1 MKTTVLIT
9 FLLLLLFVG
18 TCCGAAQAA
27 TPGKSPLLNALPPH
41 CRGKIVLMLLGMP
54 GCGATDKATE
64 FLSGYAPSK
73 PEGVEILR
81 IDVPPPGGKLN
92 DLPGW
97 KAPFPRIVDEKR
109 TIASLID
116 FFYYPTLYILD
127 RKGEVRFSG
136 ECRSG
141 DVEKMVWEIASEK
154 PGDPPYRYMAP
165 MPAKGDK
172 AEDFTC
178 LLQDGTT
185 RILSGLR
192 GSKGTLL
199 FFGSP
204 SCPFSAE
211 ATGALS
217 SLAQNFKAAG
227 VSIVIV
233 NRGAIGS
240 NNEDFYSRKAPGIPV
255 FLDEKET
262 ISEKKF
268 GVTTVPFFY
277 LLDGKGVIIERRP
290 FTDGAARNALAALL
304 GTGVPAT
311 QAPGAG

>member
-1 MKTTVLIT
+1 MFT
-9 FLLLLLFVG
+9 LLLFAG
-18 TCCGAAQAA
+18 TCCGGAQAA
-27 TPGKSPLLNALPPH
+27 APGKIPLIDALPPQ

-54 GCGATDKATE
+54 GCGATDKANE

-73 PEGVEILR
+73 PRGAEILR

-116 FFYYPTLYILD
+116 FFYYPTFYILD

-136 ECRSG
+136 ECRAG
-141 DVEKMVWEIASEK
+141 DVEKMVREIASEK
-154 PGDPPYRYMAP
+154 PGDPLHRYMAP

-172 AEDFTC
+172 AENFTC

-185 RILSGLR
+185 KILSGLR
-192 GSKGTLL
+192 GKKATLL
-199 FFGSP
+199 FRGSP

-217 SLAQNFKAAG
+217 SLARNFNAAG

-233 NRGAIGS
+233 SRGATGS
-240 NNEDFYSRKAPGIPV
+240 DSKDFYSRKAPGIPV
-255 FLDEKET
+255 FLDEKGT

-290 FTDGAARNALAALL
+290 FTDGAARTALDALL
-304 GTGVPAT
+304 GTGSPAT
-311 QAPGAG
+311 QMPGAG